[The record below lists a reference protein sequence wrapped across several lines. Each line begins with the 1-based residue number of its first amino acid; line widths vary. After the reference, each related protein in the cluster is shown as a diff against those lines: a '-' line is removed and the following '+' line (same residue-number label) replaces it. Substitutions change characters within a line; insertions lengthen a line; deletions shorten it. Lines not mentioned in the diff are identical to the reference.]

1 MAKITKRAVYGGT
14 RYSISGL
21 TFGEMFR
28 IKQAMYYDA
37 TRLKEIADGARQNTY
52 VNLAA
57 KFDEEAEVTQKL
69 FDTIAD
75 HIY

>member
-28 IKQAMYYDA
+28 IKRAMDHDA
-37 TRLKEIADGARQNTY
+37 TRLKGIADECREENH
-52 VNLAA
+52 VHLAA
-57 KFDEEAEVTQKL
+57 KFDEEAEVSQNL
-69 FDTIAD
+69 FDTIREY
-75 HIY
+75 IY